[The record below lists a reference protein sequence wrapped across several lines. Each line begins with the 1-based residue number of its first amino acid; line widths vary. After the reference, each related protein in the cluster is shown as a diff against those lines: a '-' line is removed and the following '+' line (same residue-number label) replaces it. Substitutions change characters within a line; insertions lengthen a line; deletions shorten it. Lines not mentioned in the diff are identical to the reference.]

1 MDRSGVCM
9 TYSKIDIGMETFEFL
24 KGCSQK
30 EILDFKCGCLK
41 FYKALVGKL
50 FDKPPLNYEFTKN
63 SRCLNPNFMISN
75 KTIVVS
81 LFQKKYLYV

>member
-1 MDRSGVCM
+1 
-9 TYSKIDIGMETFEFL
+9 METSEFL
-24 KGCSQK
+24 KGCSQE
-30 EILDFKCGCLK
+30 EILDLKCGCLK

-50 FDKPPLNYEFTKN
+50 FDKSPLNYEFAKN